1 MPMQKQPLTF
11 ELGLLG
17 FVAQAPVHGYAIYQR
32 VQATEA
38 LGLAWGLKQN
48 QLYAELIRLEEE
60 GYLSSHIEEQT
71 NRPPRKIF
79 QLTPQGRACYQTW
92 ANNPVMSGRDFQREF
107 PIKLYFAQQAGR
119 EVAQRLI
126 AAQQGVCR
134 DWLAALPVRDEHD
147 LIHEFRHNQIETMLA
162 WLETC
167 AASV

>member
-1 MPMQKQPLTF
+1 MPMQKQPLNF

-17 FVAQAPVHGYAIYQR
+17 FVSQAPLHGYEIYR
-32 VQATEA
+32 RMQATEA

-48 QLYAELIRLEEE
+48 QLYAELSRFEDE
-60 GYLSSHIEEQT
+60 GYLSSSLEEQGA
-71 NRPPRKIF
+71 RPPRKIF
-79 QLTPQGRACYQTW
+79 QLTAHGVLRYKVW
-92 ANNPVMSGRDFQREF
+92 LNSPVLSGRHFQREF

-134 DWLAALPVRDEHD
+134 DWLAALPARDESD
-147 LIHEFRHNQIETMLA
+147 LIHEFRHNQIDTMLA

-167 AASV
+167 AELI